1 MNTFIVWN
9 AQYLFLISLGVA
21 GIFFLKLSSLQR
33 KKFIIWSFI
42 YPPLTYLI
50 AKIAGYCYY
59 NPRPFVQEKIV
70 PLMKHVANNGFP
82 SDHTLLATTIA
93 MLVYIF
99 DKKLGIFL
107 LVVSFL
113 VGASREVSG
122 VHHWLDIN
130 GSIIIALVI
139 FWLTKKYILPK
150 IFKNQEIK
158 KWLGKTR

>member
-1 MNTFIVWN
+1 
-9 AQYLFLISLGVA
+9 
-21 GIFFLKLSSLQR
+21 
-33 KKFIIWSFI
+33 
-42 YPPLTYLI
+42 
-50 AKIAGYCYY
+50 
-59 NPRPFVQEKIV
+59 
-70 PLMKHVANNGFP
+70 MKHVANNGFP

-113 VGASREVSG
+113 VGASRVVSG